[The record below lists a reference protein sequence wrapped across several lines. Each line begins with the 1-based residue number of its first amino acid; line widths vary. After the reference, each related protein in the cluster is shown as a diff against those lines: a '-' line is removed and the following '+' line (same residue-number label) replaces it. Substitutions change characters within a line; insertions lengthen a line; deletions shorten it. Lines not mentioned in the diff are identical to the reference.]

1 MKKYM
6 IVSRDIRNKILN
18 GEFTPNITNSWAN
31 SKIKIKLDGKAFRS
45 SWEAYFY
52 IFMLDKQFIEY
63 EKLRLLYYDTEVNKM
78 RTYITDFIDEENK
91 ILYEIKPF
99 CDTISI
105 NTINKEK
112 AALKWCKE
120 NNYEYIFIT
129 EEWFDENYNKDIL
142 EDHLIGKEYKEKLI
156 KNLKQFERK

>member
-1 MKKYM
+1 
-6 IVSRDIRNKILN
+6 
-18 GEFTPNITNSWAN
+18 
-31 SKIKIKLDGKAFRS
+31 
-45 SWEAYFY
+45 
-52 IFMLDKQFIEY
+52 MLYKQFIEY